1 MATKIQKFHTLHSLA
16 FTTRKIISLTDFLFK
31 FLLSCS
37 YNVLISDRVVLLW
50 TLVAMETDHN
60 NAKIC
65 VFIVEVEFEHRIM

>member
-1 MATKIQKFHTLHSLA
+1 MATKFKNFILSIPLPLQQEKF
-16 FTTRKIISLTDFLFK
+16 ISLTDFLFK

-37 YNVLISDRVVLLW
+37 YNVLISERVVLLW

-60 NAKIC
+60 DAKIC